1 MPVSL
6 LSKRIVNCFVQK
18 EIIDGWDDPR
28 FPTVRGLLRRGKY
41 IIQLSIFQKINKD
54 LYFLG
59 LTAEALKYMV
69 AKWASNWRKRMKWN
83 QIWKFN
89 RNFINTDFV
98 PRFAALD
105 CNSTALVHIQ
115 HAKEVK
121 TSVLLNIKKPRNGLK
136 DVWLSDRVLVDL
148 ADVEALKPGEN
159 VIYFRNWENKMKIL
173 NIHKGSEGVRVEAQ
187 LDWKWDPNNYEECKK
202 MRFTQILNWLAV
214 TEKAKPV
221 PCICVYFDH
230 QIITKL
236 GYRLGTT
243 DEALEQYVNQR
254 KKVLSYG
261 NFWFVLYLKI
271 I

>member
-1 MPVSL
+1 MSHKYSISDWEIMELYRKCRYQSKL
-6 LSKRIVNCFVQK
+6 LGLEAEQEALEKVRQK
-18 EIIDGWDDPR
+18 LEND
-28 FPTVRGLLRRGKY
+28 FL
-41 IIQLSIFQKINKD
+41 INKD

-105 CNSTALVHIQ
+105 CNSSALVHIQ
-115 HAKEVK
+115 HAKEAK
-121 TSVLLNIKKPRNGLK
+121 TSVLFNIKKPRNGLK

-148 ADVEALKPGEN
+148 ADVEALKLGEN

-173 NIHKGSEGVRVEAQ
+173 NIHRGSEGVRVEAQ

-214 TEKAKPV
+214 TARRPNRC
-221 PCICVYFDH
+221 PASASTLTI
-230 QIITKL
+230 
-236 GYRLGTT
+236 RLSP
-243 DEALEQYVNQR
+243 N
-254 KKVLSYG
+254 
-261 NFWFVLYLKI
+261 
-271 I
+271 